1 MGLNSVL
8 FWITYTMFQLFIIV
22 INFFLSLVNLY
33 HSPGNLRVEKK
44 RNGFY
49 FISLGV
55 SGLCLVTKKIK
66 DYSSKG
72 MFAKSTTLKKRL
84 DQKRQKK
91 SMEYKTRNFNSTL
104 EMLVFFFPF
113 LTLKYTILAFFQVG
127 PPLT

>member
-1 MGLNSVL
+1 MGLHSVL
-8 FWITYTMFQLFIIV
+8 FWITYTVFQLFIIV
-22 INFFLSLVNLY
+22 IKFFLSLVNLY

-44 RNGFY
+44 RDGFY

-55 SGLCLVTKKIK
+55 FRAFPCNQE
-66 DYSSKG
+66 D
-72 MFAKSTTLKKRL
+72 KRL
-84 DQKRQKK
+84 QLQRHVCQIYHSKQEAGSKRQKK

-113 LTLKYTILAFFQVG
+113 LTLKCTILAFFQVG